1 MPNLAPTPTA
11 ESLKTMSLSAI
22 ARLIRIHWAKP
33 YFGAKP
39 YLEAMGCLESINDPY
54 GMDSGRSIVVYGLSN
69 MSGFKGE
76 CARLIKAELNRRL
89 KTK

>member
-1 MPNLAPTPTA
+1 MPNLIPTPTA

-39 YLEAMGCLESINDPY
+39 YLEAMACMESVDDNY
-54 GMDSGRSIVVYGLSN
+54 GMDSGRSIVNYALCNLST
-69 MSGFKGE
+69 FKGE
-76 CARLIKAELNRRL
+76 VAKLIKAELRRRV
-89 KTK
+89 K